1 MMTKINYFL
10 IMIGM
15 AFMTSCG
22 TVTKSSVFRPDD
34 IRLNVGMED
43 LEYLGET
50 EVSVSYSV
58 YLGFISVTDKV
69 NGEDYS
75 YMDKKIIRIES
86 PAGNDM
92 RGKIKKAAYKVV
104 EEYPEATYFMTVYT
118 KTEVDRLFLGREVTK
133 TAKIRAYKFKN

>member
-15 AFMTSCG
+15 VFMSSCG
-22 TVTKSSVFRPDD
+22 TVTRTSVFRPDD

-58 YLGFISVTDKV
+58 YLGFISITDKV

-75 YMDKKIIRIES
+75 YMEKKVTKFAS
-86 PAGNDM
+86 PTGGIM
-92 RGKIKKAAYKVV
+92 SGKLKKAAYKAI
-104 EEYPEATYFMTVYT
+104 EDYPEATYFMPVYT
-118 KTEVDRLFLGREVTK
+118 KKEVNRLFLGREVTK
-133 TAKIRAYKFKN
+133 IAKIRAYKFKK